1 MLTQILGFFTA
12 ILIFIVDTFPM
23 YPSPDVLH
31 QGINPDPRP
40 YVQHSGTAGYIFKE
54 GDVELPFRLVKP
66 ENAEEGKTYPLVVY
80 LHGAGERG
88 NNNIAQMQRSLLR
101 GVKKHGEPCYI
112 IMPQVFEDKTWT
124 SDGYD
129 AALTR
134 LIEYMLKLY
143 AVDSDRI
150 YITGISMGGAGVLD
164 QLLRHPGKYAAAM
177 PVCGYTDIEDLT
189 ALAGTPMWLAH
200 NSGDKTVLVDYSR
213 NIYAAVKDISEAKY
227 TEYNRAGHNAWD
239 RFYSDPEVWNWA
251 FSKTL

>member
-23 YPSPDVLH
+23 YPGPDVLH

-66 ENAEEGKTYPLVVY
+66 ENIEEGKTYPLVVY
-80 LHGAGERG
+80 LHGSGERG
-88 NNNIAQMQRSLLR
+88 KNNIAQMQRSLLR

-150 YITGISMGGAGVLD
+150 YITGISM
-164 QLLRHPGKYAAAM
+164 
-177 PVCGYTDIEDLT
+177 
-189 ALAGTPMWLAH
+189 WLAH
-200 NSGDKTVLVDYSR
+200 NSGDNVVSADYSR
-213 NIYAAVKDISEAKY
+213 RIYAAVKDISEAKY
-227 TEYNRAGHNAWD
+227 TEYDRAGHNAWD

>member
-23 YPSPDVLH
+23 YPGPDVLH

-66 ENAEEGKTYPLVVY
+66 ENEEEGKTYPLVVY
-80 LHGAGERG
+80 LHGSGERG
-88 NNNIAQMQRSLLR
+88 KNNIAQMQRSLLR

-164 QLLRHPGKYAAAM
+164 QLLQIRRRHACVRLHRRRGSDRL
-177 PVCGYTDIEDLT
+177 CGHPDVARPQLRRQE
-189 ALAGTPMWLAH
+189 
-200 NSGDKTVLVDYSR
+200 
-213 NIYAAVKDISEAKY
+213 
-227 TEYNRAGHNAWD
+227 
-239 RFYSDPEVWNWA
+239 RFR
-251 FSKTL
+251 